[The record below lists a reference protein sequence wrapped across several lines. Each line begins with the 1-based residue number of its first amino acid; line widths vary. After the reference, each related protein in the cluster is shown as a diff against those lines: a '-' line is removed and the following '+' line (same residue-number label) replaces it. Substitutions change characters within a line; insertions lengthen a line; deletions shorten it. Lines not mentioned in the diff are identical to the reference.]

1 MLRNGNKYLLM
12 LVSIIMLTACI
23 SQSRTSFIPP
33 QDRES
38 LLAEQ
43 PWPHNGF
50 VAISWHNV
58 EDEAADQRFMSVRTS
73 ALREQFAWLRENGY
87 QPVSIAQIREAH
99 RGGKPLP
106 EKAVVLTFDDGY
118 QSFYTRVFPILQA
131 FQWPAV
137 WAPVGSWVDT
147 PADKQ
152 VKFGDELVD
161 REYLP
166 RGNKCE
172 KLRVPGSLSSLL
184 IHGILTTVFRLMPPA
199 AYCLYM

>member
-1 MLRNGNKYLLM
+1 MLRNGNKYILM

-73 ALREQFAWLRENGY
+73 ALREQFARLRENGY

-118 QSFYTRVFPILQA
+118 QSFFI
-131 FQWPAV
+131 PASSQFFRPSSGLLYGPPS
-137 WAPVGSWVDT
+137 AVGSIR
-147 PADKQ
+147 Q
-152 VKFGDELVD
+152 
-161 REYLP
+161 RM
-166 RGNKCE
+166 NK
-172 KLRVPGSLSSLL
+172 
-184 IHGILTTVFRLMPPA
+184 
-199 AYCLYM
+199 

>member
-73 ALREQFAWLRENGY
+73 ALREQFALLLPALFHGLPFCLADRRFEGGEVWRFRGRLN
-87 QPVSIAQIREAH
+87 H
-99 RGGKPLP
+99 RQLW
-106 EKAVVLTFDDGY
+106 
-118 QSFYTRVFPILQA
+118 R
-131 FQWPAV
+131 
-137 WAPVGSWVDT
+137 
-147 PADKQ
+147 
-152 VKFGDELVD
+152 
-161 REYLP
+161 
-166 RGNKCE
+166 
-172 KLRVPGSLSSLL
+172 
-184 IHGILTTVFRLMPPA
+184 
-199 AYCLYM
+199 

>member
-58 EDEAADQRFMSVRTS
+58 EDEAADQRFMSVHNLPGCARTVINRS
-73 ALREQFAWLRENGY
+73 VLLKFVKHIEEENRY
-87 QPVSIAQIREAH
+87 R
-99 RGGKPLP
+99 K
-106 EKAVVLTFDDGY
+106 
-118 QSFYTRVFPILQA
+118 
-131 FQWPAV
+131 
-137 WAPVGSWVDT
+137 
-147 PADKQ
+147 
-152 VKFGDELVD
+152 
-161 REYLP
+161 
-166 RGNKCE
+166 
-172 KLRVPGSLSSLL
+172 KL
-184 IHGILTTVFRLMPPA
+184 
-199 AYCLYM
+199 

>member
-43 PWPHNGF
+43 PWYNGF

-73 ALREQFAWLRENGY
+73 ALREQFAAARE
-87 QPVSIAQIREAH
+87 R
-99 RGGKPLP
+99 
-106 EKAVVLTFDDGY
+106 
-118 QSFYTRVFPILQA
+118 
-131 FQWPAV
+131 
-137 WAPVGSWVDT
+137 
-147 PADKQ
+147 
-152 VKFGDELVD
+152 
-161 REYLP
+161 
-166 RGNKCE
+166 
-172 KLRVPGSLSSLL
+172 LST
-184 IHGILTTVFRLMPPA
+184 GQ
-199 AYCLYM
+199 YCSNS

>member
-73 ALREQFAWLRENGY
+73 ALREQFAWLRENGFNR
-87 QPVSIAQIREAH
+87 S
-99 RGGKPLP
+99 
-106 EKAVVLTFDDGY
+106 VLLKF
-118 QSFYTRVFPILQA
+118 
-131 FQWPAV
+131 
-137 WAPVGSWVDT
+137 
-147 PADKQ
+147 
-152 VKFGDELVD
+152 VKHIEEEN
-161 REYLP
+161 RY
-166 RGNKCE
+166 RK
-172 KLRVPGSLSSLL
+172 KL
-184 IHGILTTVFRLMPPA
+184 
-199 AYCLYM
+199 

>member
-58 EDEAADQRFMSVRTS
+58 EDEDADKRFMLVWT
-73 ALREQFAWLRENGY
+73 L
-87 QPVSIAQIREAH
+87 VV
-99 RGGKPLP
+99 GG
-106 EKAVVLTFDDGY
+106 EFV
-118 QSFYTRVFPILQA
+118 
-131 FQWPAV
+131 
-137 WAPVGSWVDT
+137 
-147 PADKQ
+147 
-152 VKFGDELVD
+152 
-161 REYLP
+161 
-166 RGNKCE
+166 
-172 KLRVPGSLSSLL
+172 
-184 IHGILTTVFRLMPPA
+184 
-199 AYCLYM
+199 